1 MTVTEEVN
9 KTSLKNN
16 SLFELEGFLSG
27 LLSDETIVQETIG
40 YVFNNRRSIEDRG
53 NRNLHYITDQKVA
66 PGVNTFK
73 EILSVSRDNRCGRHS
88 L

>member
-27 LLSDETIVQETIG
+27 LLNDETIVQETIG

-53 NRNLHYITDQKVA
+53 NHNLHYIADQKVA
-66 PGVNTFK
+66 PGVNTLK
-73 EILSVSRDNRCGRHS
+73 EILPVIRDNRGGRHS

>member
-27 LLSDETIVQETIG
+27 LLFEETIVQETIG
-40 YVFNNRRSIEDRG
+40 YVFSNRGSIENQG
-53 NRNLHYITDQKVA
+53 NHNLHYIADQKVA
-66 PGVNTFK
+66 PGVNTVK
-73 EILSVSRDNRCGRHS
+73 EILPVTKDNRGGSHS

>member
-27 LLSDETIVQETIG
+27 LLFEETIVQETIG
-40 YVFNNRRSIEDRG
+40 YVFSNRGSIEDRG
-53 NRNLHYITDQKVA
+53 NHKLHYIADEKVA
-66 PGVNTFK
+66 PGVNTVK
-73 EILSVSRDNRCGRHS
+73 EILPVTKDNRGGSHS